1 MRVRR
6 CTSNT
11 SCVQFLPV
19 DEQLAV
25 IRRGVVDLVDE
36 QDLKDRLEKSRRSG
50 TPLRVKFGIDP
61 SSPDIHLGH
70 TVPLRKLRDFQR
82 LGHTVIV
89 LWGTA
94 TAMVGDPT
102 GRNKTRPA
110 LTREQVE
117 ANKQTYRAQIGAV
130 LDVDQLEER
139 ENGEWFLGQSFMDCV
154 GLASRYTVARMLERD
169 DFTKRYKGGLPIS
182 VHEFLYPLLQ
192 GWDSVELKADVEI
205 GGTDQ
210 LFNLLVGRDLQGQ
223 EDQAAQ
229 VCLTMPLL
237 EGLDGSQ
244 KMSKSLDNYVGVA
257 ESASKQFGKLMR
269 VPNDLLEKYFTLLTD
284 VPKDDIDAL
293 LAKPLDAKFAL
304 AGAVV
309 AGYHGDAA
317 AETARAEYDRIHRE
331 GGLPDDLPEWRPDAD
346 TRRTEAGGVQL
357 PTGLAASKLCASS
370 SEARRLI
377 QGRGVRVNGEV
388 VADVKAEF
396 GPGDYVV
403 QVGKSRAARWIIP

>member
-1 MRVRR
+1 
-6 CTSNT
+6 
-11 SCVQFLPV
+11 
-19 DEQLAV
+19 LAV
-25 IRRGVVDLVDE
+25 IKRGVVDLVDE
-36 QDLKDRLEKSRRSG
+36 SDLVQRLTASRDQGR
-50 TPLRVKFGIDP
+50 PLRIKFGIDP

-117 ANKQTYRAQIGAV
+117 ANKETYREQIGAV
-130 LDVDQLEER
+130 LDVDNIEER
-139 ENGEWFLGQSFMDCV
+139 ENGSWFLGQSFMDCV

-192 GWDSVELKADVEI
+192 GWDSVELRCDVEI

-223 EDQAAQ
+223 ENQTPQ
-229 VCLTMPLL
+229 ICLTMPLL

-244 KMSKSLDNYVGVA
+244 KMSKSLDNYIGVA
-257 ESASKQFGKLMR
+257 ESASVQFGKLMR
-269 VPNDLLEKYFTLLTD
+269 TPNELLEKYFMLLTD
-284 VPKDDIDAL
+284 VPSERVAELLSNAL
-293 LAKPLDAKFAL
+293 EAKFAL
-304 AGAVV
+304 AAAVV
-309 AGYHGDAA
+309 SGFHGEPAA
-317 AETARAEYDRIHRE
+317 TAAREEYDRVHKD
-331 GGLPDDLPEWRPDAD
+331 GGVPDNLPEWRPDASI
-346 TRRTEAGGVQL
+346 RRTDAGKIQF
-357 PTGLAASKLCASS
+357 PTALSASGLAASSS
-370 SEARRLI
+370 DARRLI
-377 QGRGVRVNGEV
+377 QGNGVRVDGV
-388 VADVKAEF
+388 VISDVKAEF

-403 QVGKSRAARWIIP
+403 QVGKARAGRWLID

>member
-1 MRVRR
+1 M
-6 CTSNT
+6 
-11 SCVQFLPV
+11 QFPPV
-19 DEQLAV
+19 EEQLAV
-25 IRRGVVDLVDE
+25 IRRGAVDLVDE
-36 QDLKDRLEKSRRSG
+36 DDLRERLERSRETG
-50 TPLRVKFGIDP
+50 VPLRVKFGIDP

-117 ANKQTYRAQIGAV
+117 ANKQTYRQQIGAV
-130 LDVDQLEER
+130 LDVDRVEER

-154 GLASRYTVARMLERD
+154 SLASRYTVARMLERD

-192 GWDSVELKADVEI
+192 GWDSVELEADVEL

-223 EDQAAQ
+223 QGQAAQ
-229 VCLTMPLL
+229 VCMTMPLL

-257 ESASKQFGKLMR
+257 ESASKQFQKLMR

-284 VPKDDIDAL
+284 VSEQAMAAL
-293 LAKPLDAKFAL
+293 LERPLDAKFAL
-304 AGAVV
+304 AAAVV
-309 AGYHGDAA
+309 EGYHGADAA
-317 AETARAEYDRIHRE
+317 AAARAEYDRVHQQ
-331 GGLPDDLPEWRPDAD
+331 GGLPDELPEWSPGAE
-346 TRRTEAGGVQL
+346 TRRTEAGGVQM

-377 QGRGVRVNGEV
+377 QGRGVRVDGEV

-396 GPGDYVV
+396 GPGEYVV
-403 QVGKSRAARWIIP
+403 QVGKSRAARWKID

>member
-1 MRVRR
+1 
-6 CTSNT
+6 
-11 SCVQFLPV
+11 
-19 DEQLAV
+19 LAV
-25 IRRGVVDLVDE
+25 IQRGVVDLVDVD
-36 QDLKDRLEKSRRSG
+36 DLKKRLQQSRDTG

-130 LDVDQLEER
+130 LDVDNIEER

-154 GLASRYTVARMLERD
+154 TLASRYTVARMLERD
-169 DFTKRYKGGLPIS
+169 DFTKRHKAGLPIS

-192 GWDSVELKADVEI
+192 GWDSVELRSDVEI

-223 EDQAAQ
+223 EHQAPQ
-229 VCLTMPLL
+229 VCLTMPLI

-257 ESASKQFGKLMR
+257 ESASQQFSKLMK
-269 VPNDLLEKYFTLLTD
+269 VPNELLEKYFTLLTD
-284 VPKDDIDAL
+284 VPAERVAEL
-293 LAKPLDAKFAL
+293 LPRPLDAKFAL
-304 AGAVV
+304 AAAVV
-309 AGYHGDAA
+309 AGYHGDEAA
-317 AETARAEYDRIHRE
+317 AAARAEYDRVHKQ
-331 GGLPDDLPEWRPDAD
+331 GGLPDELPERRLGAD
-346 TRRTEAGGVQL
+346 VRRTDAGGVQL
-357 PTGLAASKLCASS
+357 PTMLAQAELCASS

-377 QGRGVRVNGEV
+377 QGRGVRVDGAV

-396 GPGDYVV
+396 GAGSYVV
-403 QVGKSRAARWIIP
+403 QVGKSRAAKVIVEG

>member
-1 MRVRR
+1 M
-6 CTSNT
+6 
-11 SCVQFLPV
+11 QFLPV
-19 DEQLAV
+19 EEQLAV
-25 IRRGVVDLVDE
+25 IKRGIVDLVDE
-36 QDLKDRLEKSRRSG
+36 QDLQKRLAASREQGR
-50 TPLRVKFGIDP
+50 PLRIKFGIDP

-117 ANKQTYRAQIGAV
+117 ANKQTYRQQIGAV
-130 LDVDQLEER
+130 LDVDNIEER
-139 ENGEWFLGQSFMDCV
+139 ENGEWFLGQTFMDCV

-192 GWDSVELKADVEI
+192 GWDSVELRCDVEI

-223 EDQAAQ
+223 EQQ
-229 VCLTMPLL
+229 VPQICLTMPLL

-257 ESASKQFGKLMR
+257 EAASVQFGKLMKT
-269 VPNDLLEKYFTLLTD
+269 PNELLEKYFLLLTD
-284 VPKDDIDAL
+284 VPPEQVAAL
-293 LAKPLDAKFAL
+293 LGNPLEAKFAL
-304 AGAVV
+304 ARAVV
-309 AGYHGDAA
+309 ADFHSDAA
-317 AETARAEYDRIHRE
+317 AVAARAEYDRVHKE
-331 GGLPDDLPEWRPDAD
+331 GGVPDELPEWTPDD
-346 TRRTEAGGVQL
+346 SVRRSDAGKIQF
-357 PTGLAASKLCASS
+357 PTALAASGLAASS

-377 QGRGVRVNGEV
+377 QGKGVRVDGAV

-396 GPGDYVV
+396 GAGDYVV
-403 QVGKSRAARWIIP
+403 QVGKSRAGRWLIP

>member
-1 MRVRR
+1 M
-6 CTSNT
+6 
-11 SCVQFLPV
+11 
-19 DEQLAV
+19 AV
-25 IRRGVVDLVDE
+25 IKRGIVDLVGE
-36 QDLKDRLEKSRRSG
+36 EDLKKRLTVSRDEGR
-50 TPLRVKFGIDP
+50 PLRIKFGIDP

-70 TVPLRKLRDFQR
+70 TVPLRKLRDFQK

-110 LTREQVE
+110 LTREDVE
-117 ANKQTYRAQIGAV
+117 ANKQTYRSQIGAV
-130 LDVDQLEER
+130 LDIDGIEER

-192 GWDSVELKADVEI
+192 GWDSVELKCDVEI

-223 EDQAAQ
+223 EKQAEQ
-229 VCLTMPLL
+229 VCVTMPLL

-257 ESASKQFGKLMR
+257 ESASVQFGKLMKT
-269 VPNDLLEKYFTLLTD
+269 PNELVEKYFVLLTD
-284 VPKDDIDAL
+284 VEQATYSDL

-304 AGAVV
+304 AQAIVASFHGA
-309 AGYHGDAA
+309 DAA
-317 AETARAEYDRIHRE
+317 AAARTEYDRVHKE
-331 GGLPDDLPEWRPDAD
+331 GGVPDNLPEWTPDD
-346 TRRTEAGGVQL
+346 TVRRTDSGKIQF
-357 PTGLAASKLCASS
+357 PTALAASGLAASSS
-370 SEARRLI
+370 AARRLI
-377 QGRGVRVNGEV
+377 QGKGVRIDGQV
-388 VADVKAEF
+388 VVDVKAEF
-396 GPGDYVV
+396 GPGNYVV
-403 QVGKSRAARWIIP
+403 QVGKSRAGRWLIS

>member
-1 MRVRR
+1 
-6 CTSNT
+6 
-11 SCVQFLPV
+11 VQFPPV

-36 QDLKDRLEKSRRSG
+36 QDLKTRLEKSRASG

>member
-1 MRVRR
+1 M
-6 CTSNT
+6 
-11 SCVQFLPV
+11 
-19 DEQLAV
+19 AV
-25 IRRGVVDLVDE
+25 IKRGIVDLVGE
-36 QDLKDRLEKSRRSG
+36 EDLKKRLTVSRDEGR
-50 TPLRVKFGIDP
+50 PLRIKFGIDP

-70 TVPLRKLRDFQR
+70 TVPLRKLRDFQK

-110 LTREQVE
+110 LTREDVE
-117 ANKQTYRAQIGAV
+117 ANKQTYRSQIGAV
-130 LDVDQLEER
+130 LDIDGIEER

-192 GWDSVELKADVEI
+192 GWDSVELKCDVEI

-223 EDQAAQ
+223 EKQAEQ
-229 VCLTMPLL
+229 VCVTMPLL

-257 ESASKQFGKLMR
+257 ESASVQFGKLMKT
-269 VPNDLLEKYFTLLTD
+269 PNELVEKYFVLLTD
-284 VPKDDIDAL
+284 VEQATYSDL

-304 AGAVV
+304 AQAIVASFHGA
-309 AGYHGDAA
+309 DAA
-317 AETARAEYDRIHRE
+317 AAARTEYDRVHKE
-331 GGLPDDLPEWRPDAD
+331 GGVPDNLPEWTPDD
-346 TRRTEAGGVQL
+346 TVRRTDSGKIQF
-357 PTGLAASKLCASS
+357 PTALAASGLAASS

-377 QGRGVRVNGEV
+377 QGKGVRIDGQV
-388 VADVKAEF
+388 VVDVKAEF
-396 GPGDYVV
+396 GPGNYVV
-403 QVGKSRAARWIIP
+403 QVGKSRAGRWLIS

>member
-1 MRVRR
+1 M
-6 CTSNT
+6 
-11 SCVQFLPV
+11 
-19 DEQLAV
+19 
-25 IRRGVVDLVDE
+25 IKRGVVDLVDE
-36 QDLKDRLEKSRRSG
+36 DDLRKRLTKSREEGR
-50 TPLRVKFGIDP
+50 PLRIKFGIDP

-70 TVPLRKLRDFQR
+70 TVPLRKLRDFQK

-110 LTREQVE
+110 LTREDVE
-117 ANKQTYRAQIGAV
+117 ANKQTYRDQIGAV
-130 LDVDQLEER
+130 LDIDNIEER
-139 ENGEWFLGQSFMDCV
+139 ENGEWFLGQTFMDCV

-192 GWDSVELKADVEI
+192 GWDSVELKCDVEI

-223 EDQAAQ
+223 EKQ
-229 VCLTMPLL
+229 VEQICLTMPLL

-257 ESASKQFGKLMR
+257 ESASAQFGKLMKT
-269 VPNDLLEKYFTLLTD
+269 PNELVEKYFVLLTD
-284 VPKDDIDAL
+284 VPKETYEAL
-293 LAKPLDAKFAL
+293 LQKPLEAKFAL
-304 AGAVV
+304 AKAVV
-309 AGYHGDAA
+309 TGFHGEEAA
-317 AETARAEYDRIHRE
+317 TAARAEYDRVHKE
-331 GGLPDDLPEWRPDAD
+331 GGVPDDLPEWTPDENV
-346 TRRTEAGGVQL
+346 RRTESGKIQL
-357 PTGLAASKLCASS
+357 PTALAASKLAASS

-377 QGRGVRVNGEV
+377 QGKGVRVDGQV

-396 GPGDYVV
+396 GPGNYVV
-403 QVGKSRAARWIIP
+403 QVGKSRAGRWIIP

>member
-1 MRVRR
+1 M
-6 CTSNT
+6 
-11 SCVQFLPV
+11 QFLPV
-19 DEQLAV
+19 EEQLAV

-36 QDLKDRLEKSRRSG
+36 DDLRERLQKSRDEG
-50 TPLRVKFGIDP
+50 VPLRVKFGIDP

-117 ANKQTYRAQIGAV
+117 ANKETYRQQIGAV
-130 LDVDQLEER
+130 LDVDQIEER

-192 GWDSVELKADVEI
+192 GWDSVELRADVEI

-223 EDQAAQ
+223 EGQVAQ

-257 ESASKQFGKLMR
+257 ESASKQFQKLMR
-269 VPNDLLEKYFTLLTD
+269 TPNELLEKYFTLLTD
-284 VPKDDIDAL
+284 VDEDRVRGL
-293 LAKPLDAKFAL
+293 LERPLDAKFAL
-304 AGAVV
+304 AAAVV
-309 AGYHGDAA
+309 AGYHDAEAA
-317 AETARAEYDRIHRE
+317 AAARAEYDRVHKD
-331 GGLPDDLPEWRPDAD
+331 GGVPDDLPEWAPDEQ
-346 TRRTEAGGVQL
+346 TRRTDAGGVQL
-357 PTGLAASKLCASS
+357 PTGLAASKLCSSS

-377 QGRGVRVNGEV
+377 QGRGVRVDGEV

-403 QVGKSRAARWIIP
+403 QVGKSRAARWKIR

>member
-1 MRVRR
+1 M
-6 CTSNT
+6 
-11 SCVQFLPV
+11 QFPPV

-36 QDLKDRLEKSRRSG
+36 QDLKTRLEKSRASG

-403 QVGKSRAARWIIP
+403 QVGKSRAARWVIP

>member
-1 MRVRR
+1 M
-6 CTSNT
+6 
-11 SCVQFLPV
+11 QFLPV
-19 DEQLAV
+19 EEQLAV
-25 IRRGVVDLVDE
+25 IRRGIVDLVDE
-36 QDLKDRLEKSRRSG
+36 ADLKKRLAASREQG
-50 TPLRVKFGIDP
+50 KPLRIKFGIDP

-82 LGHTVIV
+82 LGHRVIV

-102 GRNKTRPA
+102 GRNKTRLV

-117 ANKQTYRAQIGAV
+117 ANKQTYRQQIGAV
-130 LDVDQLEER
+130 LDVDNIEER
-139 ENGEWFLGQSFMDCV
+139 ENGEWFLGQTFMDCV
-154 GLASRYTVARMLERD
+154 KLASRYTVARMLERD

-192 GWDSVELKADVEI
+192 GWDSVELKCDVEI

-223 EDQAAQ
+223 EKQ
-229 VCLTMPLL
+229 VPQICMTTPLL

-244 KMSKSLDNYVGVA
+244 KMSKSLGNYVGVA
-257 ESASKQFGKLMR
+257 ETASIQFGKLMKT
-269 VPNDLLEKYFTLLTD
+269 PNELIEKYFLLLTD
-284 VPKDDIDAL
+284 LAESDYQAL
-293 LAKPLDAKFAL
+293 LDNPLEAKFSL
-304 AGAVV
+304 AAAVV
-309 AGYHGDAA
+309 AGFHGQDAA
-317 AETARAEYDRIHRE
+317 AAARVEYDRVHKD
-331 GGLPDDLPEWRPDAD
+331 GGVPDDLPEWLPDD
-346 TRRTEAGGVQL
+346 SVRRLDSGAIQF
-357 PTGLAASKLCASS
+357 PTALAASGLAASS

-377 QGRGVRVNGEV
+377 QGKGVRINGEV

-403 QVGKSRAARWIIP
+403 QVGKSRAGRWRIS